1 MDVTTKKMSLRLDWD
16 KKNIGIHK
24 ILKSFVSRKKNYFF
38 QLLPSLISGGGR
50 ALIEGWIALSTQTQ
64 TVNHHTVS
72 FTRFII
78 SPPSPEA
85 VRKM

>member
-50 ALIEGWIALSTQTQ
+50 ALIEGWIALSTQT
-64 TVNHHTVS
+64 VNHHTVS